1 MRVQDE
7 QQRVPGPVNLRDL
20 GGLPLTDGGRTAPGV
35 LYRGDACYTGD
46 VVRGILSDRP
56 PTTVV
61 DLRSDAERG
70 HRAFTWPD
78 GTHVHRLS
86 LHADA
91 APAGRT
97 GLGLAEL
104 YGRVFDVAAPLFA
117 GLVPV
122 VARAAGP
129 VLVHCTAGK
138 DRTGLAVAVLLLA
151 AGVEPQAVVDDYAA
165 TDTNMPLLLRRWE
178 AVGLRVGGSF
188 PGGDRAVPSDLFRAP
203 AEAISPIVERLVA
216 HPGGPGAWLIDHG
229 AGEDEVRRWRARA
242 RGEDVAATVYGDRK
256 APTR

>member
-1 MRVQDE
+1 MQDE
-7 QQRVPGPVNLRDL
+7 EQSGPGPVNLRDL
-20 GGLPLTDGGRTAPGV
+20 GGLPLTDGGRTAAGV

-46 VVRGILSDRP
+46 VARGLLADRP
-56 PTTVV
+56 PATVV

-70 HRAFTWPD
+70 HRAYTWPD
-78 GTHVHRLS
+78 GTRVHQLS

-91 APAGRT
+91 APGGRT

-151 AGVEPQAVVDDYAA
+151 AGVEPQAVVDDYVA
-165 TDTNMPLLLRRWE
+165 TDTNMPLLYRRWE
-178 AVGLRVGGSF
+178 AVGLRGGSSSDR
-188 PGGDRAVPSDLFRAP
+188 DRAVPPDLFRAP
-203 AEAISPIVERLVA
+203 AEAITPIVERLVA
-216 HPGGPGAWLIDHG
+216 HPGGPEAWLIGHG
-229 AGEDEVRRWRARA
+229 AREDDVRRWRSRA
-242 RGEDVAATVYGDRK
+242 RGEAAAAYRNRK
-256 APTR
+256 AQTG

>member
-1 MRVQDE
+1 MQDE
-7 QQRVPGPVNLRDL
+7 EQSGPGPVNLRDL
-20 GGLPLTDGGRTAPGV
+20 GGLALTDGGRTAAGV

-46 VVRGILSDRP
+46 VVRGLLAERP

-70 HRAFTWPD
+70 HRTYTWPD

-91 APAGRT
+91 APGGRT

-104 YGRVFDVAAPLFA
+104 YGRVVDVAAPLFA

-151 AGVEPQAVVDDYAA
+151 AGVEPQAVVDDYVA
-165 TDTNMPLLLRRWE
+165 TDTNMPRLYRRWE
-178 AVGLRVGGSF
+178 AVGLRVGGSS
-188 PGGDRAVPSDLFRAP
+188 PGGGRAVPSELFRAP
-203 AEAISPIVERLVA
+203 AEAITPIVERLVA
-216 HPGGPGAWLIDHG
+216 HPGGPEAWLIDHG
-229 AGEDEVRRWRARA
+229 APEDDVRRWRCRA
-242 RGEDVAATVYGDRK
+242 RGEAATAYEDRK
-256 APTR
+256 AHTR